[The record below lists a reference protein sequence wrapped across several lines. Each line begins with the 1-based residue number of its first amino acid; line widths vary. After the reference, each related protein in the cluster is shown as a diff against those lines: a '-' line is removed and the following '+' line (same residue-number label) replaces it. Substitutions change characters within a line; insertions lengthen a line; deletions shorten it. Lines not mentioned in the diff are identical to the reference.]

1 MQTQAQNE
9 QYNGIENRYLSVHLN
24 QGAYGIA
31 VNYVKEIIAYT
42 HLTRLPMT
50 PDYIQ
55 GILNL
60 RGNIIPII
68 DLGLRLNVGVTTPTE
83 SSCIVM
89 IEINV
94 NTTQKTILGVLVDHV
109 NDVLQFEAL
118 QLETAPPFG
127 NNIPPSFIQNIV
139 QIPDGFLT
147 VLAMSEVL
155 NIAELALAA

>member
-1 MQTQAQNE
+1 MQMQAQNE

-24 QGAYGIA
+24 QRAYGIA
-31 VNYVKEIIAYT
+31 VDYVKEIIAYT

-68 DLGLRLNVGVTTPTE
+68 DLGLRLNVGISTPTE
-83 SSCIVM
+83 TSCIVM
-89 IEINV
+89 MEVNV
-94 NTTQKTILGVLVDHV
+94 DASQKTLVGVLVDHV
-109 NDVLQFEAL
+109 NDVLQFESL

-127 NNIPPSFIQNIV
+127 NDIPQAFIQNIV

-147 VLAMSEVL
+147 VLAISEVL